1 MVDTLRTMASEH
13 DVFTVGAEADLA
25 AHLMAE
31 HPGVAILDAA
41 AVASPIERFTER
53 LKGQFPD
60 LILIVAGG
68 AEDQSA
74 VATQITGGTVY
85 RFLHK
90 PVSEQRVR
98 LFVEAAWRRHG
109 VEHSG
114 VDYLAT
120 TAELPVLRPRSKRT
134 PLLIGG
140 AVLLGAL
147 LAVGAW
153 FVMRHAGVQP
163 AQVQAPG
170 AAEAPFAGTPRD
182 AVLEGLLA
190 RADKAL
196 KDGALIAPPG
206 GSAADLYTQAL
217 RRNAN
222 DPRAGNGLEKVI
234 DKLLS
239 TAEEQLL
246 AQHLDEAQKL
256 TEQARAI
263 KPDHVRVAFLTAQIG
278 KERERAVLAQARQA
292 ASSGNI
298 QRALSVLDSAA
309 REGRPSALVT
319 EARQELEQ
327 QKQLDE
333 RIRDY
338 LRRADERLR
347 RGMLVEPAEDN
358 ARFLIESARAL
369 APSDPDVRQA
379 QRQLADRLVAE
390 ARKSLTAGNTEQ
402 AERWIKAATDT
413 GASRDEI
420 AALTR
425 DTQHAA
431 TTAAADTLAHLTQLF
446 NQRLGQ
452 GRVVE
457 PASDSAKF
465 YLAQLA
471 QTDPTNAATQAAHQ
485 AFAARTLDEAKG
497 AVHRQDYAAA
507 RRWLSEAH
515 DAGADRTSVGAVQS
529 ALDSAQDAARRAS
542 EFVPASSLALT
553 HYAAPEFPM
562 AARKNALSGWVDVQ
576 YLVKTDGSVG
586 EVTIV
591 SAEPVGVFEQAAVDA
606 VRKWR
611 YKPVMRDGQPVSQ
624 RARVR
629 LRFAFQP

>member
-1 MVDTLRTMASEH
+1 
-13 DVFTVGAEADLA
+13 
-25 AHLMAE
+25 
-31 HPGVAILDAA
+31 
-41 AVASPIERFTER
+41 
-53 LKGQFPD
+53 
-60 LILIVAGG
+60 
-68 AEDQSA
+68 
-74 VATQITGGTVY
+74 
-85 RFLHK
+85 
-90 PVSEQRVR
+90 
-98 LFVEAAWRRHG
+98 
-109 VEHSG
+109 
-114 VDYLAT
+114 
-120 TAELPVLRPRSKRT
+120 RPRSKRT

-153 FVMRHAGVQP
+153 FVMGHAGVRP
-163 AQVQAPG
+163 ARVQAPA

-206 GSAADLYTQAL
+206 GSAVDLYTEAL

-402 AERWIKAATDT
+402 AGRWIKAATDT
-413 GASRDEI
+413 GASRDDI

-485 AFAARTLDEAKG
+485 AFAARTLD
-497 AVHRQDYAAA
+497 
-507 RRWLSEAH
+507 
-515 DAGADRTSVGAVQS
+515 
-529 ALDSAQDAARRAS
+529 
-542 EFVPASSLALT
+542 
-553 HYAAPEFPM
+553 
-562 AARKNALSGWVDVQ
+562 
-576 YLVKTDGSVG
+576 
-586 EVTIV
+586 
-591 SAEPVGVFEQAAVDA
+591 
-606 VRKWR
+606 
-611 YKPVMRDGQPVSQ
+611 
-624 RARVR
+624 
-629 LRFAFQP
+629 